1 MSSSN
6 SSASDMS
13 DVEDNTLLQQ
23 SSSESEQEMAPVKV
37 EKKKKTRGKKKNVT
51 EEPEELFTSKK
62 TKKKSSKSKS
72 KSSGEIEEFNEESVD
87 SKNSVEIAF
96 EQITEITDN
105 IMIQF
110 TELKGKMDEFN
121 KSYKKAQT
129 DITKLR
135 KGLVREFAKLEKNQ
149 KVKTTR
155 TFKAID
161 VPPQILKFLELDS
174 DTKMTRQQVSSQI
187 NSKFKEEGMVQDGEI
202 KLTPKA
208 CKALGL
214 EKGTVLNKG
223 MPQITKFMKPYY
235 DKMNS
240 SSA

>member
-37 EKKKKTRGKKKNVT
+37 EKKKKTKGKKKNVT

-62 TKKKSSKSKS
+62 GQKKSSKS

-129 DITKLR
+129 DITKLK
-135 KGLVREFAKLEKNQ
+135 KGLIREFTKLEKNQ

-208 CKALGL
+208 CKVLGL
-214 EKGTVLNKG
+214 EKGTVLEKG

-235 DKMNS
+235 DKMSS

>member
-1 MSSSN
+1 MSSS
-6 SSASDMS
+6 SSSDI
-13 DVEDNTLLQQ
+13 EDNTLLQ
-23 SSSESEQEMAPVKV
+23 SSSESDQEITPIKVKRTKNKK
-37 EKKKKTRGKKKNVT
+37 EKVG
-51 EEPEELFTSKK
+51 EELFTSKK
-62 TKKKSSKSKS
+62 KTKGKKKQ
-72 KSSGEIEEFNEESVD
+72 IEEFNEEIID
-87 SKNSVEIAF
+87 NKNSVEVAF

-110 TELKGKMDEFN
+110 TELKTMMDEFN
-121 KSYKKAQT
+121 KSYKKAQS
-129 DITKLR
+129 DITKL
-135 KGLVREFAKLEKNQ
+135 KKSLVREFTKLEKNQ

-161 VPPQILKFLELDS
+161 VPPQILNFLELES

-187 NSKFKEEGMVQDGEI
+187 NSKFKEEGMVVDGKI

-235 DKMNS
+235 DKMAS

>member
-23 SSSESEQEMAPVKV
+23 SSTESEQEMAPVKV
-37 EKKKKTRGKKKNVT
+37 EKKKKTKGKKKNVT

-62 TKKKSSKSKS
+62 KSSKSKS
-72 KSSGEIEEFNEESVD
+72 SGKIEEFNEESVD

-110 TELKGKMDEFN
+110 TELKSKMDEFN

-129 DITKLR
+129 DITKL
-135 KGLVREFAKLEKNQ
+135 KKSLVREFAKLEKNQ

-235 DKMNS
+235 DKMNN